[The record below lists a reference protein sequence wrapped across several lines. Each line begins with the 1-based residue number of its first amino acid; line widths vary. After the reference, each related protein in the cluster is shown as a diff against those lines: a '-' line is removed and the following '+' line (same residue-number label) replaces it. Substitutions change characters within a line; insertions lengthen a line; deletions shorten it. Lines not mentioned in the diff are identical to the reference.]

1 MLKNVLFAAFFV
13 FSIAFLLLMGQPFTG
28 SALLKAAPAWSLMFV
43 ALAFVPGRAGK
54 LLALA
59 LLFSSGGDIALEVDR
74 GNYFVLG
81 LSLFL
86 VAHLFYIATFAHTL
100 NPLHAR
106 SWALVALSAYVILLT
121 VLLFPNLGTLR
132 IPVLLYIA
140 VITTMG
146 ILATFQPNPL
156 VLVGAFLFIF
166 SDSLIAVDKFL
177 VTVPYARYAIM
188 ITYYSAQGLLTYGL
202 LQQLTGPV
210 IDASERLMSRL
221 T

>member
-1 MLKNVLFAAFFV
+1 MLKNVLFAAFFI
-13 FSIAFLLLMGQPFTG
+13 FSIAFLLLMGQPFAG
-28 SALLKAAPAWSLMFV
+28 SALLKAAPAWSLMLV
-43 ALAFVPGRAGK
+43 ALALVPGRAGK
-54 LLALA
+54 LLVLA
-59 LLFSSGGDIALEVDR
+59 LLFSSGGDIALELDR

-100 NPLHAR
+100 DPLHAR
-106 SWALVALSAYVILLT
+106 PWALVVLSVYVILLT
-121 VLLFPNLGTLR
+121 VLLFPHLGDLR

-156 VLVGAFLFIF
+156 VLAGAFLFIL

-202 LQQLTGPV
+202 LQQITGPV
-210 IDASERLMSRL
+210 AGVSERLISRL